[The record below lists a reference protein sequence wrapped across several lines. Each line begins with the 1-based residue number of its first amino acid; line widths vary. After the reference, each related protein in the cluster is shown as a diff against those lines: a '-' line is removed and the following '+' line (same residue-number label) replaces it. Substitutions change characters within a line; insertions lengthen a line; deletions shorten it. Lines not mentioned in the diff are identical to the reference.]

1 MSKRRT
7 LIKALLTLTLFL
19 CAIGTNAENQ
29 NGKSWET
36 LIKAISAVESGNNP
50 KAVNGQHAGLLQI
63 SPVCVRECNNIAG
76 YKKYTYNDRFSAE
89 KSIEM
94 FELIQSKY
102 NPGRDI
108 ERAARLWNGGMGGV
122 LHPKRTDRYYRAVK
136 KKMNQLSAERD

>member
-1 MSKRRT
+1 MRA
-7 LIKALLTLTLFL
+7 LIALLMSFTALFTMAQDAYGDTTKNEQWQL
-19 CAIGTNAENQ
+19 
-29 NGKSWET
+29 
-36 LIKAISAVESGNNP
+36 LIRAISAVESGNNP

-136 KKMNQLSAERD
+136 NKMNQLSAERD